1 MSGNIFNSKG
11 TRVGVV
17 DGATIFSLNG
27 QELYHLNGINI
38 CRLSGELVGH
48 LNGAHGSDKRLD
60 RSSDKL
66 FPTRGSSKDPAELGE
81 GVISHDI
88 PTFLAFTS
96 WLTRLNGGPGLTSKL
111 TGRLAFIRQA

>member
-38 CRLSGELVGH
+38 YRLSGELVGH
-48 LNGAHGSDKRLD
+48 LTGRTAPISGSIV
-60 RSSDKL
+60 
-66 FPTRGSSKDPAELGE
+66 P
-81 GVISHDI
+81 
-88 PTFLAFTS
+88 
-96 WLTRLNGGPGLTSKL
+96 LTSYSPPEAVLKTL
-111 TGRLAFIRQA
+111 PNSEKA

>member
-38 CRLSGELVGH
+38 YRLSGELVGH
-48 LNGAHGSDKRLD
+48 LNRSFRLGSVQGID
-60 RSSDKL
+60 
-66 FPTRGSSKDPAELGE
+66 PTR
-81 GVISHDI
+81 
-88 PTFLAFTS
+88 
-96 WLTRLNGGPGLTSKL
+96 
-111 TGRLAFIRQA
+111 